1 MSMEND
7 DVSARKLNWLVSR
20 TREGGAFVR
29 VARVGDSVLIG
40 RVNPEGPIAK
50 FTLEE
55 WRHFI
60 AGAKL
65 GDFDDI
71 A

>member
-1 MSMEND
+1 MAND
-7 DVSARKLNWLVSR
+7 ASGKDLNWLISR
-20 TREGGAFVR
+20 TCENCPGVR
-29 VARVGDSVLIG
+29 VARLGDSVLLGTI
-40 RVNPEGPIAK
+40 NPEGPIAE
-50 FTLEE
+50 FTIEE

>member
-1 MSMEND
+1 MSGD
-7 DVSARKLNWLVSR
+7 ASTQDLNWLVTR
-20 TREGGAFVR
+20 TWEGGACVR
-29 VARVGDSVLIG
+29 VARQGDSVLIG
-40 RVNPEGPIAK
+40 RLNPEGPITE
-50 FTLEE
+50 FTIEE

>member
-1 MSMEND
+1 MSSN
-7 DVSARKLNWLVSR
+7 VSGQDLNWLISR
-20 TREGGAFVR
+20 TCEGGACIR
-29 VARVGDSVLIG
+29 VARLRDSVLLGTI
-40 RVNPEGPIAK
+40 NPEGPTVE
-50 FTLEE
+50 FTVEE

-71 A
+71 I

>member
-1 MSMEND
+1 MSGDASSED
-7 DVSARKLNWLVSR
+7 LNWLISR
-20 TREGGAFVR
+20 TCEGGACVR
-29 VARVGDSVLIG
+29 VARLGDSVLLGTI
-40 RVNPEGPIAK
+40 NPGDPIAE
-50 FTLEE
+50 FTIEE
-55 WRHFI
+55 WRQFI